1 MIFHEQKAGASP
13 TLKDT
18 TWPTTGPQPAT
29 SHSGHQDSPDCQAN
43 CQAAAKDKGIN
54 SFPGCSPSV
63 RDHDTITGIIMVT
76 MAVLLRKAL
85 QGGIDVLLKNAHEFY
100 EIHRN
105 TIPGPNTSDEI
116 QKSWPG
122 SNSPAKKKHFPI
134 VSPFQPL
141 LPLSSLR
148 YHPQICIEQWT
159 DKRATGIN
167 MRKKALDA
175 RFKCEK
181 EDNAC
186 ATTCNSIQVEVKV
199 IPHCPFWAFPIVNA
213 VSKKSSL
220 SHPFGGFPHVNAR
233 FTECFFLSTTI
244 LKL

>member
-148 YHPQICIEQWT
+148 YHPPDLHWAMDRQKGHRDQHAEEGLGCTFQMW
-159 DKRATGIN
+159 KRGQRLCHNMQQHTG
-167 MRKKALDA
+167 RSESHPSLSLLGFPHCQ
-175 RFKCEK
+175 RCFQE
-181 EDNAC
+181 
-186 ATTCNSIQVEVKV
+186 V
-199 IPHCPFWAFPIVNA
+199 IP
-213 VSKKSSL
+213 KSSL
-220 SHPFGGFPHVNAR
+220 WWFPPCER
-233 FTECFFLSTTI
+233 
-244 LKL
+244 